1 MKNKLLEENHAIMVR
16 YGLQLLDFF
25 ISRRLEM
32 SGHNKWSTIKH
43 AKGAADAKR
52 GALFTKLIKEISI
65 AASMGGG
72 DQNANP
78 RLRAAIVKARA
89 ASMPKDNIERAIKK
103 GTGELGGGTFEELVY
118 EGYAAGGVAVL
129 VEVLTDNHNRA
140 AANVRNIFTKT
151 GGNLGTSGSVSR
163 MFDRKGVIEYDAEE
177 VSEDEVMEAALEAG
191 AEDVVSEDGV
201 ITVTTAPN
209 DFTAVV
215 EALEP
220 KGWKTLS
227 AEVSMV
233 PQAYTAVD
241 KDTAAK
247 VDKLLGRL
255 EEDDDVQNVWSTVE
269 YPDDYE
275 PEV

>member
-1 MKNKLLEENHAIMVR
+1 
-16 YGLQLLDFF
+16 
-25 ISRRLEM
+25 M

-52 GALFTKLIKEISI
+52 GQLFTKLIKEISI

-72 DQNANP
+72 DPNANP

-129 VEVLTDNHNRA
+129 VEVLTDNKNRA
-140 AANVRNIFTKT
+140 AANVRNIFTKN

-163 MFDRKGVIEYDAEE
+163 MFDRKGVIEYDAEKVGE
-177 VSEDEVMEAALEAG
+177 EEVMEAALEAG
-191 AEDVVSEDGV
+191 ADDIVNEDGV
-201 ITVTTAPN
+201 ITVTTDPAS
-209 DFTAVV
+209 FTAVV

-220 KGWKTLS
+220 KGWESLS

-247 VDKLLGRL
+247 VQKLIDRL

-269 YPDDYE
+269 YPEDFD
-275 PEV
+275 PEA